1 VVEQS
6 EAPSMNINPSTEI
19 PMRITQTGP
28 PKAAGTTAH
37 AEDNIHFLAKA
48 IDITF
53 AGAMGTTRG
62 CTPT

>member
-1 VVEQS
+1 
-6 EAPSMNINPSTEI
+6 MNINPSTEI